1 MGMAVC
7 NPNIGVTLFALFAL
21 FFVNLCISTLIAM
34 MVVEYFT
41 NEAPNPSSI
50 SINMLVLF
58 LSITSTLCIVS
69 LPKNKDNKE

>member
-7 NPNIGVTLFALFAL
+7 KPNIGATLIALFAL
-21 FFVNLCISTLIAM
+21 FFFNLCISTLIAI
-34 MVVEYFT
+34 MVVEYLT

-50 SINMLVLF
+50 SINMLALF
-58 LSITSTLCIVS
+58 FAISLTLCIVS